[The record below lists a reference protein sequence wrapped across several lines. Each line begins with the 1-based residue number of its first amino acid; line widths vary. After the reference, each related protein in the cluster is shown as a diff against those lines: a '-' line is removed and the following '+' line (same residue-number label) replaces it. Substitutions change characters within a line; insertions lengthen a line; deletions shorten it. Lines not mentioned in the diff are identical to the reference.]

1 MICFI
6 VILICFLVCGVWS
19 DKKPMEILPNLKAD
33 GMYEAMVHQILVWI
47 EVCLINHIGLLIFF
61 CVILCKCGQ

>member
-1 MICFI
+1 
-6 VILICFLVCGVWS
+6 
-19 DKKPMEILPNLKAD
+19 MEILPNLKAD

-47 EVCLINHIGLLIFF
+47 EVCLINHIGLLIVF